1 MIAGVDEAG
10 RGPVVGPLVIAVV
23 AGDGEALRRLGVRDS
38 KKLTPG
44 AREALYREVLR
55 VAECVNYVVVEPH
68 EVDRYASRG
77 LLNALELDYT
87 ARLIKLCPADVYYVD
102 SPDVDADRYG
112 SGLSFL
118 TGRRVVA
125 LHKGEK
131 VPQVAA
137 ASIVAK
143 VVRDRLLEV
152 VKREVGDFGSGYPSD
167 RRTVEWL
174 RAGLVPRECVRWSW
188 GTVGKLF
195 K

>member
-44 AREALYREVLR
+44 AREVLYREVLR
-55 VAECVNYVVVEPH
+55 VSECVNYVVVEPY

-87 ARLIKLCPADVYYVD
+87 ARLIELCPADVYYVD

-167 RRTVEWL
+167 RKTVEWL